1 MLGMEQTA
9 QKTPELFELME
20 KLAPEQRKELDAYME
35 RIKGEYLQKILDQVN
50 IQNSEYFENL
60 ACEYTLQLQQISE
73 GSEVHFSEHLNFGKD
88 TESGEITSQ
97 EQASYLMFMRKP
109 EVIKMHLDILYKSI
123 NFLNKHKIEVVL
135 QEYKHQ
141 KIQKQK
147 EEEERMKM

>member
-1 MLGMEQTA
+1 MMEAKRKLVGSRTEAHQNRGKGLGHRQNVTK
-9 QKTPELFELME
+9 QSFPILFT
-20 KLAPEQRKELDAYME
+20 R
-35 RIKGEYLQKILDQVN
+35 V
-50 IQNSEYFENL
+50 
-60 ACEYTLQLQQISE
+60 
-73 GSEVHFSEHLNFGKD
+73 FGKD

-123 NFLNKHKIEVVL
+123 NFLNNHKIDVIL
-135 QEYKHQ
+135 QDYKHQ

>member
-1 MLGMEQTA
+1 MLGMEQTT

-20 KLAPEQRKELDAYME
+20 KLTPEQQKELDAYME

-73 GSEVHFSEHLNFGKD
+73 GSEVNFSEHLNFGKD

-123 NFLNKHKIEVVL
+123 NFLNNHKIDVIL
-135 QEYKHQ
+135 QDYKHQ
-141 KIQKQK
+141 KI
-147 EEEERMKM
+147 